1 MRLEDLNWMDV
12 EAYLKQDDRLILI
25 LGSCEQ
31 HASLSLLTDIRI
43 PQALADSAS
52 QRTGVLVAPSLNFGC
67 SPYFLAYPGTISFR
81 VNTLLAAV
89 EDIIRSV
96 YAHGF
101 RRVLVLNGHGGN
113 IPAKTFL
120 HELNNSL
127 PDLKLNWY
135 DWWLSHSIEAVAVK
149 HNIKPT
155 HANWLEAFPFTI
167 VGETPDVDKVP
178 PHVPSAI
185 MDAAT
190 AKQVYSDGSFGGKYI
205 ADENI
210 QHELLAAALED
221 ILLMLK
227 FE

>member
-12 EAYLKQDDRLILI
+12 EAYLKQDDRIMLI

-81 VNTLLAAV
+81 VSTLLAAV
-89 EDIIRSV
+89 EDIVRSL
-96 YAHGF
+96 HGQGF
-101 RRVLVLNGHGGN
+101 RRILVLSGHGGN

-120 HELNNSL
+120 HEINNSL

-149 HNIKPT
+149 HGIKPT
-155 HANWLEAFPFTI
+155 HANWLEAFPFTM
-167 VGETPDVDKVP
+167 VGETPEGDKTP
-178 PHVPSAI
+178 PKVPSAV
-185 MDAAT
+185 MDART
-190 AKQVYSDGSFGGKYI
+190 ARQVYGDGSFGGRYR
-205 ADENI
+205 ASEEI
-210 QHELLAAALED
+210 QHEMLAAAIED
-221 ILLMLK
+221 ILLLLK

>member
-1 MRLEDLNWMDV
+1 MRLEDLNWMDI
-12 EAYLKQDDRLILI
+12 EAYLKQDDRIMLI

-67 SPYFLAYPGTISFR
+67 SPYFLAYPGTISLR
-81 VNTLLAAV
+81 VSTLTAAV
-89 EDIIRSV
+89 EDILRSL
-96 YAHGF
+96 HGQGF
-101 RRVLVLNGHGGN
+101 RRILVLNGHGGN

-120 HELNNSL
+120 HEVNNGL

-155 HANWLEAFPFTI
+155 HANWLEAFPFTM
-167 VGETPDVDKVP
+167 VGETPEGDKVP
-178 PHVPSAI
+178 PRVPSAV
-185 MDAAT
+185 MDAGT
-190 AKQVYSDGSFGGKYI
+190 ARQVYGDGSFGGRYK
-205 ADENI
+205 ASEEI
-210 QHELLAAALED
+210 QHEMLVAAIED
-221 ILLMLK
+221 ILLLLK

>member
-12 EAYLKQDDRLILI
+12 EAYLKEDDRIMLIF
-25 LGSCEQ
+25 GSCEQ

-43 PQALADSAS
+43 PQALADTAS

-67 SPYFLAYPGTISFR
+67 SPYFLAYPGTISLR
-81 VNTLLAAV
+81 VSTLLAAV
-89 EDIIRSV
+89 EDIVRSL
-96 YAHGF
+96 HGQGF
-101 RRVLVLNGHGGN
+101 RRILVLNGHGGN

-167 VGETPDVDKVP
+167 VGEMSEGDKLP
-178 PHVPSAI
+178 PKVPSAV
-185 MDAAT
+185 MDART
-190 AKQVYSDGSFGGKYI
+190 AREVYGDGSFGGRYR
-205 ADENI
+205 ASEDI
-210 QHELLAAALED
+210 QHEMLAAALED
-221 ILLMLK
+221 ILLLLK